1 MDPDSIRSI
10 LFMLVLVCMSAYFS
24 ATETAFSSFNRIR
37 MKGAAEGGSKRAAL
51 VLKMADDY
59 DRLLSTIL
67 VGNNIVNILL
77 TTVATVFF
85 VSLCGPGPGPTVS
98 TVVSTVVVLIFGEI
112 SPKSLAK
119 EYADSFVMATAPILR
134 CVTVLLAPVNWLFS
148 LWKRL
153 LRLLFKS
160 SGEQAVT
167 EEELLTIVDEAEQ
180 GGSLNEQ
187 ESDMIRRVIAFND
200 REAQDILIPR
210 VDVSGIDRT
219 ATAQELGEV
228 FDETGYSRLPVYE
241 DSIDNVVGIVHH
253 KDFFRQPDKTPEE
266 LMKPAVFIPPTMPI
280 RLLLKKLQSEKSH
293 LAMVTDEYGG
303 TLGIVT
309 MEDVLEELVGEIWDE
324 HDDVI
329 ESIRPAEE
337 EGSYLVLCSTELED
351 LMDRFACETACEA
364 TTVSGWVMEALGCI
378 PAVGDSFTADGL
390 EVVVTQVDKTHPEE
404 IRVRPLPEPDPEQKG
419 KPKSKD
425 KEEKTPSHG

>member
-10 LFMLVLVCMSAYFS
+10 IFMLILVSLSAYFS

-37 MKGAAEGGSKRAAL
+37 LKGMAENGNKKAAL
-51 VLKMADDY
+51 VLQMAEDY
-59 DRLLSTIL
+59 DKLLSTIL

-77 TTVATVFF
+77 TTVATIFF
-85 VSLCGPGPGPTVS
+85 VKLTATYGATLS
-98 TVVSTVVVLIFGEI
+98 TVVTTVVVLIFGEI

-119 EYADSFVMATAPILR
+119 EYADSFVMSTAPILR
-134 CVTVLLAPVNWLFS
+134 CVVVLLSPINWLFS

-160 SGEQAVT
+160 GGEQAVT

-187 ESDMIRRVIAFND
+187 ESDMIRRVISFND
-200 REAQDILIPR
+200 RTAQDILIPR
-210 VDVSGIDRT
+210 VDVTGIPVD
-219 ATAQELGEV
+219 ATAAELQQA
-228 FDETGYSRLPVYE
+228 FDESGFSRLPVYE
-241 DSIDNVVGIVHH
+241 DTIDRIVGVVYH
-253 KDFFRQPDKTPEE
+253 KDYYKQAASAPTPAQ
-266 LMKPAVFIPPTMPI
+266 LMKPAVFIPPTMQI
-280 RLLLKKLQSEKSH
+280 RLLLKKLQEEKSH
-293 LAMVTDEYGG
+293 LAIVSDEYGG

-329 ESIRPAEE
+329 ETIRPDGED
-337 EGSYLVLCSTELED
+337 GSYLVLCSTELKE
-351 LMDRFACETACEA
+351 LMEHFDRETECEA

-378 PAVGDSFTADGL
+378 PSVGDSFTADGL
-390 EVVVTQVDKTHPEE
+390 TADVTQVDKTHPEE
-404 IRVRPLPEPDPEQKG
+404 IRVRVAEEPET
-419 KPKSKD
+419 
-425 KEEKTPSHG
+425 EEKALRKKED

>member
-10 LFMLVLVCMSAYFS
+10 LFMLILVSLSAYFS

-37 MKGAAEGGSKRAAL
+37 LKGMAENGDKKAAR
-51 VLKMADDY
+51 VLRIAEDY

-77 TTVATVFF
+77 TTVATIFF
-85 VSLCGPGPGPTVS
+85 VKMNAAYGATVS
-98 TVVSTVVVLIFGEI
+98 TVVTTVVVLIFGEI

-134 CVTVLLAPVNWLFS
+134 CVVVLLSPVNWLFS

-153 LRLLFKS
+153 LRLLFKAE
-160 SGEQAVT
+160 GEQAVT

-187 ESDMIRRVIAFND
+187 ESDMIRRVITFED
-200 REAQDILIPR
+200 RDAQDILIPR
-210 VDVSGIDRT
+210 VEVT
-219 ATAQELGEV
+219 AVPVDATPEQLEAV
-228 FDETGYSRLPVYE
+228 FAETEFSRLPVYE
-241 DSIDNVVGIVHH
+241 DTIDHIVGVVHY
-253 KDFFRQPDKTPEE
+253 KDFYRAQRASATPEQ
-266 LMKPAVFIPPTMPI
+266 LMKPAVFVPPTMGLRP
-280 RLLLKKLQSEKSH
+280 LLNKLQAEKTH
-293 LAMVTDEYGG
+293 IAIVADEYGG

-329 ESIRPAEE
+329 ETISPAGED
-337 EGSYLVLCSTELED
+337 GSYLVLCSTELEE
-351 LMDRFACETACEA
+351 LMRHFDRDTACEA
-364 TTVSGWVMEALGCI
+364 ATVSGWVMETLGRI
-378 PAVGDSFTADGL
+378 PAVGDTFSVDGL
-390 EVVVTQVDKTHPEE
+390 DVFVTQVEKTHPAEV
-404 IRVRPLPEPDPEQKG
+404 RVRRSEAAADAAEK
-419 KPKSKD
+419 
-425 KEEKTPSHG
+425 KEK